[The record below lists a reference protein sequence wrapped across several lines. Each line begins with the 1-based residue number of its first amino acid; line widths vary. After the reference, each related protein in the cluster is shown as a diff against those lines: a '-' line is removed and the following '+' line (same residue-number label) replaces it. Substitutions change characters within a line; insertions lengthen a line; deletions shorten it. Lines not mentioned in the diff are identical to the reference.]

1 MSSTCSVCREVKD
14 SASFF
19 KAAKSKTGC
28 SNRCK
33 SCEAEYRTKRKSQK
47 SAYAKAYT
55 ASATYKKRRAD
66 KRREATLERMQTKI
80 TAFEQL
86 TDTTLRRWRLNA
98 ATRYVHRLQ
107 ATPRWLDAAQKQ
119 RTLEIYAATQHLQEL
134 TATVYHVDHI
144 VPLRGDTVCGLHVW
158 WNLQPLTERANVSKQ
173 NLFYPTM
180 YPQQGEVAFPD
191 GAGLLATQPVAL
203 LKKVE
208 TSDE

>member
-1 MSSTCSVCREVKD
+1 MNSTCSVCREVKD
-14 SASFF
+14 STAFF

-33 SCEAEYRTKRKSQK
+33 SCEAEYRITRKAQK
-47 SAYAKAYT
+47 SAYAKTYTSSDAY
-55 ASATYKKRRAD
+55 KQRRVD

-80 TAFEQL
+80 ETFEQL
-86 TDTTLRRWRLNA
+86 TDSTLRRWRLNA
-98 ATRYVHRLQ
+98 ANRYMAKLQ
-107 ATPRWLDAAQKQ
+107 ATPKWLNAAQKQ

-144 VPLRGDTVCGLHVW
+144 VPLRGKTVCGLHVW
-158 WNLQPLTERANVSKQ
+158 WNLQPITEQANIAKQ
-173 NLFYPTM
+173 NMFYPTM

-208 TSDE
+208 DSNE